1 MLTAAFTAAL
11 LDPALPPPLGL
22 TDPQGRPAGRRFAV
36 YRNNVAVSLTEAL
49 ETGFPVVRKLVG
61 DDFFAA
67 MAGVYFRAHPPQN
80 RILATY
86 GQDMPAFLLGF
97 PPVAALPYLAD
108 VARLELALRAA
119 YHAAD
124 VAGLDPAALA
134 ALPPERLMAAR
145 VRLAPAVALIRSPW
159 PVQGIWMANTAG
171 TAAPPMVPQDVLVTR
186 AALDPEPHLLPP
198 GGGAFVAALMA
209 GDTLEQAALSAGA
222 GHDLPATVG
231 LLLAGGAITDLTE
244 TPA

>member
-1 MLTAAFTAAL
+1 MLTAGFTAAL
-11 LDPALPPPLGL
+11 LDPALPAPQGL

-49 ETGFPVVRKLVG
+49 ETGFPVLRKLVG
-61 DDFFAA
+61 PEFFAA
-67 MAGVYFRAHPPQN
+67 MAGVYFRAHPPQS

-86 GQDMPAFLLGF
+86 GQDMPAFLTGF
-97 PPVAALPYLAD
+97 PPVAALPYLPD

-124 VAGLDPAALA
+124 VPAVDPAALGT
-134 ALPPERLMAAR
+134 LPPERMMSAR
-145 VRLAPAVALIRSPW
+145 VRLAPAVALIRSAW
-159 PVQGIWMANTAG
+159 PVHGIWMANMED
-171 TAAPPMVPQDVLVTR
+171 APPPAMMAQDVLVTR
-186 AALDPEPHLLPP
+186 PGLDPAPHLLPP

-209 GDTLEQAALSAGA
+209 GAPLGQAAGAAGE
-222 GHDLPATVG
+222 GHDLSATVA

-244 TPA
+244 TPE